1 LIADL
6 DPRSAGAHGLDL
18 VQLFDALFLHASDCV
33 LLTRTDGT
41 VLRANPAACK
51 VLERTETEILRE
63 GRPGLVVPDAMG
75 ARMLAERARS
85 GVATGELTFRK
96 PDGRTFVADV
106 TSPVIREA
114 GGQLYAYVIF
124 RDATARRVNA
134 RLEEGRKEYLEAV
147 LDAALDGFFVSDHE
161 GRLVDVNPAYCE
173 MSGYTREELLKMRVS
188 DVEANESP
196 EETAS
201 HIRRVRERGFD
212 RFDTR
217 HRRKDGT
224 IRVVSASVKVVG
236 LGRGLIVCSFQDV
249 TELRRAEAAALERE
263 AQLRAYFETP
273 AVGVAIT
280 SPAKGWLRVNDRAC
294 AMLGYSREELSSKT
308 WIELTH
314 PDDVAADVGEFN
326 RLVAGEIDR
335 YSLDKRF
342 IRKDGAILWTLL
354 SVSCA
359 RRPDGSVEFFVAI
372 LKDIGQRRRAEF
384 ALRESEARFRVLAN
398 EAPVGIFQTDPQ
410 GQLAFVNPTF
420 LTLTGLSETGAI
432 GSEMTEIAH
441 PDDRDRVLEEWR
453 EAFSSGVN
461 FSSEYRHRLR
471 DGKVIWIRAFGAPLK
486 DGAGGMSGYVGALI
500 DITEPRALQ
509 AQLAVTSRLA
519 AMGTLVAGVAHEI
532 NNPLAGEMA
541 SQAMAAEEA
550 RKIADHLRRGGQ
562 LDRDLLLRYAVD
574 VIDLLGDAQVGADR
588 IARIVKDLSVF
599 GRPDLNRRPVR
610 LCELVESALRWLPA
624 LTAKGTTVRVECA
637 AKFEV
642 MASEGQLEQVIVN
655 LVSNASLA
663 IPAGRPGEIT
673 IRIGHGEHGMAR
685 LDVEDNGTGI
695 APDLIE
701 RVFDPFYSTRDVG
714 KGMGLGLPIC
724 HAIVTAHGGTLTA
737 TSVPGTG
744 STFRVELPTVAGED

>member
-6 DPRSAGAHGLDL
+6 DSRTAGAHGLDI
-18 VQLFDALFLHASDCV
+18 VQLFDALFRHASDCV
-33 LLTRTDGT
+33 LFTRTDGT

-51 VLERTETEILRE
+51 VLARTEEEILRE
-63 GRPGLVVPDAMG
+63 GRAGLLVPDASG
-75 ARMLAERARS
+75 ARMLAERARA

-96 PDGRTFVADV
+96 PDGGTFVAEV
-106 TSPVIREA
+106 TTTVIRQA
-114 GGQLYAYVIF
+114 GSHHYAYVIF
-124 RDATARRVNA
+124 RDATASREDA
-134 RLEEGRKEYLEAV
+134 KLEEERKQYLRTV
-147 LDAALDGFFVSDHE
+147 LDAALDGFFVADPE
-161 GRLVDVNPAYCE
+161 GRLVDANPAYCE
-173 MSGYTREELLKMRVS
+173 MSGYSREELLRMRVS

-201 HIRRVRERGFD
+201 HLRRVRERGFD
-212 RFDTR
+212 KFDTR
-217 HRRKDGT
+217 HRRKDGS
-224 IRVVSASVKVVG
+224 IRVISASVKAIG
-236 LGRGLIVCSFQDV
+236 LGKGLIVGSFQDV
-249 TELRRAEAAALERE
+249 TDLRRAEAAAVERE

-280 SPAKGWLRVNDRAC
+280 SPEKGWLRVNDQIC
-294 AMLGYSREELSSKT
+294 SMLGYSREELSRMT

-314 PDDVAADVGEFN
+314 PDDLAADVGEFN

-342 IRKDGAILWTLL
+342 IRKDGAVLWTLL

-372 LKDIGQRRRAEF
+372 LKDVGLRRRAEA
-384 ALRESEARFRVLAN
+384 ALRESEARFRVLTN
-398 EAPVGIFQTDPQ
+398 EAPVGIFQTDAR
-410 GQLAFVNPTF
+410 GQLLSVNPTF
-420 LTLTGLSETGAI
+420 LALTGLSEAEAF
-432 GSEMTEIAH
+432 GSDVEKIAH
-441 PDDRDRVLEEWR
+441 PDDRERVLKEWR
-453 EAFSSGVN
+453 EAFSAGVN

-486 DGAGGMSGYVGALI
+486 DGAGMVSGYVGALI

-541 SQAMAAEEA
+541 SLAMATQEA
-550 RKIADHLRRGGQ
+550 RKMADHLRRGGQ
-562 LDRDLLLRYAVD
+562 LDRDLLLRHAVD
-574 VIDLLGDAQVGADR
+574 VIDLLGDSQVGADR
-588 IARIVKDLSVF
+588 IARIVKDLTVF
-599 GRPDLNRRPVR
+599 GRPDLSRHPVR
-610 LCELVESALRWLPA
+610 LCALVESALRWLPA
-624 LTAKGTTVRVECA
+624 SAAKAAALRVECD

-655 LVSNASLA
+655 LVTNASLA
-663 IPAGRPGEIT
+663 IPPGRPGEIT
-673 IRIGHGEHGMAR
+673 IRIGHGEQGMAR

-695 APDLIE
+695 APDLME
-701 RVFDPFYSTRDVG
+701 RIFDPFYSTRDVG

-737 TSVPGTG
+737 TSVAGTG
-744 STFRVELPTVAGED
+744 STFRVELPAVAGEG